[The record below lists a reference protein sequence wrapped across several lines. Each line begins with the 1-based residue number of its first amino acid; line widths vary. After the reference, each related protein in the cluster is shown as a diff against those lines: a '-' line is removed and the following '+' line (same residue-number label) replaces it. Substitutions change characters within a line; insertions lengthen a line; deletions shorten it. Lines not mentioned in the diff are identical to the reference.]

1 MSDYRKRSTKRKKRK
16 EATLVGDLFKI
27 LFAVSMLIIAILVA
41 FFVFKNVS
49 GFTLPDLRVTAAETQ
64 ESETATVV
72 SIDTKES
79 AAVETSAQIQM
90 TESAQL
96 PAETAATGAEDE
108 EIEKKIE
115 SVEAS
120 IEESV
125 KSSEAESKKESTAE
139 DESRETKESKESKE
153 EKESKES
160 KSSDKVEEL
169 PSRKDTEI
177 EGPVPG
183 GDSQGEVSNG
193 PVVGPDTVR
202 ESPETVQKDGAVIS
216 EGGPLGG

>member
-49 GFTLPDLRVTAAETQ
+49 GFHLPDLRVTVAETQ

-139 DESRETKESKESKE
+139 DESRETKESKE

-160 KSSDKVEEL
+160 KASDKVEEL

-183 GDSQGEVSNG
+183 SDSQGEVSNG
-193 PVVGPDTVR
+193 PVVGPNTVK

>member
-1 MSDYRKRSTKRKKRK
+1 MSDYRKRSTKRKKRR

-49 GFTLPDLRVTAAETQ
+49 GFHLPDLRVTVAETQ

-79 AAVETSAQIQM
+79 AAVETSAQIQV

-115 SVEAS
+115 SVESS

-139 DESRETKESKESKE
+139 DESRETKESKE

-160 KSSDKVEEL
+160 KASDKVEEL

-177 EGPVPG
+177 EGPMPG
-183 GDSQGEVSNG
+183 SDSQGEVSNG
-193 PVVGPDTVR
+193 PVVGPDTVK
-202 ESPETVQKDGAVIS
+202 ESPETVQKNGAVIS

>member
-49 GFTLPDLRVTAAETQ
+49 GFKLPDLRVTTAETQ
-64 ESETATVV
+64 ESETATLV

-79 AAVETSAQIQM
+79 ATVETSAQSQV

-96 PAETAATGAEDE
+96 PAATGAEDE

-139 DESRETKESKESKE
+139 DESRETKESKQ

-160 KSSDKVEEL
+160 KASDKVEEL

-183 GDSQGEVSNG
+183 SDSQGEVSNG
-193 PVVGPDTVR
+193 PVVGSDTIK

-216 EGGPLGG
+216 EGGPVGG

>member
-49 GFTLPDLRVTAAETQ
+49 GFKLPDLRVTTAETE

-72 SIDTKES
+72 SIDTRES
-79 AAVETSAQIQM
+79 AAVETSTQIQV
-90 TESAQL
+90 TESTQL
-96 PAETAATGAEDE
+96 PAATGAEDE

-125 KSSEAESKKESTAE
+125 KSSEAEAKKESPAE
-139 DESRETKESKESKE
+139 DESRETKESKQEKE
-153 EKESKES
+153 NKESKT
-160 KSSDKVEEL
+160 SDKVEEL
-169 PSRKDTEI
+169 PPRKDTEI

-183 GDSQGEVSNG
+183 SDSQGEVSNG
-193 PVVGPDTVR
+193 PVVGSDTIK

-216 EGGPLGG
+216 EGGPVGG

>member
-49 GFTLPDLRVTAAETQ
+49 GFHLPDLRVTVAETQ

-79 AAVETSAQIQM
+79 VAVETSAQIQM
-90 TESAQL
+90 TESAQI

-139 DESRETKESKESKE
+139 DESRETKESKE

-160 KSSDKVEEL
+160 KASDKVEEL

-183 GDSQGEVSNG
+183 SDSQGEVSNG
-193 PVVGPDTVR
+193 PVVGPNTVK

>member
-1 MSDYRKRSTKRKKRK
+1 MSDYRKRSTKRKKRR

-49 GFTLPDLRVTAAETQ
+49 GFHLPDIRVTVAETQ

-79 AAVETSAQIQM
+79 AAVETSAPIQV

-139 DESRETKESKESKE
+139 DESRETKESKE

-160 KSSDKVEEL
+160 KASDKVEEL

-183 GDSQGEVSNG
+183 SDSQGEVSNG
-193 PVVGPDTVR
+193 PVVGPDTVK

>member
-49 GFTLPDLRVTAAETQ
+49 GFHLPDLRVTVAETQ

-79 AAVETSAQIQM
+79 AAVETSAQIQV

-139 DESRETKESKESKE
+139 DENRETKE

-160 KSSDKVEEL
+160 KASDKVEEL

-183 GDSQGEVSNG
+183 SDSQGEVSNG
-193 PVVGPDTVR
+193 PVVGPDTVK

>member
-1 MSDYRKRSTKRKKRK
+1 MSDYRKRSTKRKKRR

-49 GFTLPDLRVTAAETQ
+49 GFKLPDLRVTTAETE

-79 AAVETSAQIQM
+79 AAVETSTQIQV

-96 PAETAATGAEDE
+96 PAATGAEDE

-125 KSSEAESKKESTAE
+125 KSSEAEAKKESPAE
-139 DESRETKESKESKE
+139 DESRETKESKQEKE
-153 EKESKES
+153 NKESKT
-160 KSSDKVEEL
+160 SDKVEEL
-169 PSRKDTEI
+169 PPRKDTEI

-183 GDSQGEVSNG
+183 SDSQGEVSNG
-193 PVVGPDTVR
+193 PVVGSDTIK

-216 EGGPLGG
+216 EGGPVGG

>member
-49 GFTLPDLRVTAAETQ
+49 GFHLPDLRVTVAETQ

-79 AAVETSAQIQM
+79 AAVETSAQIQV

-139 DESRETKESKESKE
+139 DENRETKESKE

-160 KSSDKVEEL
+160 KASDKVEEL

-183 GDSQGEVSNG
+183 SDSQGEVSNG
-193 PVVGPDTVR
+193 PVVGPDTVK

>member
-49 GFTLPDLRVTAAETQ
+49 GFHLPDLRVTAAETQ

-96 PAETAATGAEDE
+96 PAETA
-108 EIEKKIE
+108 
-115 SVEAS
+115 S
-120 IEESV
+120 
-125 KSSEAESKKESTAE
+125 
-139 DESRETKESKESKE
+139 
-153 EKESKES
+153 
-160 KSSDKVEEL
+160 
-169 PSRKDTEI
+169 
-177 EGPVPG
+177 
-183 GDSQGEVSNG
+183 
-193 PVVGPDTVR
+193 
-202 ESPETVQKDGAVIS
+202 
-216 EGGPLGG
+216 

>member
-41 FFVFKNVS
+41 FFVFKNVN

-72 SIDTKES
+72 SSDTKER
-79 AAVETSAQIQM
+79 AAVETSAQIQV
-90 TESAQL
+90 TESAQQ

-139 DESRETKESKESKE
+139 DESRETKESKEG
-153 EKESKES
+153 KESKES

-169 PSRKDTEI
+169 PSRKDTDI

-193 PVVGPDTVR
+193 PVVGPETGKER
-202 ESPETVQKDGAVIS
+202 PETVQKDGAVIS
-216 EGGPLGG
+216 EGGPVGG

>member
-49 GFTLPDLRVTAAETQ
+49 GFRLPDLRVTAAETQ

-125 KSSEAESKKESTAE
+125 KSSEVESKKESTAE
-139 DESRETKESKESKE
+139 DESRETKESKE

-160 KSSDKVEEL
+160 KASDKVEEL

-183 GDSQGEVSNG
+183 SDSQGEVSNG
-193 PVVGPDTVR
+193 PVVGPDTVK

>member
-49 GFTLPDLRVTAAETQ
+49 GFKLPDLRVTTAETE

-79 AAVETSAQIQM
+79 AAVETSTQIQV
-90 TESAQL
+90 TGSAQL
-96 PAETAATGAEDE
+96 PAATGAEDA

-125 KSSEAESKKESTAE
+125 KSSEAEAKKESPAE
-139 DESRETKESKESKE
+139 DESRETKESKQEKE
-153 EKESKES
+153 NKESKT
-160 KSSDKVEEL
+160 SDKVEEL
-169 PSRKDTEI
+169 PPRKDTEI

-183 GDSQGEVSNG
+183 SDSQGEVSNG
-193 PVVGPDTVR
+193 PVVGSDTIK

-216 EGGPLGG
+216 EGGPVGG

>member
-41 FFVFKNVS
+41 SFVFKNVS
-49 GFTLPDLRVTAAETQ
+49 GFRLPDLRVTAAETQ
-64 ESETATVV
+64 ESETPVVV
-72 SIDTKES
+72 SIAAKES
-79 AAVETSAQIQM
+79 AAVETSAQIQQ
-90 TESAQL
+90 TESQPL
-96 PAETAATGAEDE
+96 SSETAASGAEDE

-125 KSSEAESKKESTAE
+125 KSSEPESKKESTAE
-139 DESRETKESKESKE
+139 DEGRETKETKESKESKP
-153 EKESKES
+153 
-160 KSSDKVEEL
+160 SDKVEEL

-183 GDSQGEVSNG
+183 SDSQGEVSNG
-193 PVVGPDTVR
+193 PVVGPDTVK

>member
-1 MSDYRKRSTKRKKRK
+1 MGEYRKRSTKRKKRK

-49 GFTLPDLRVTAAETQ
+49 GFHLPDLRVTVAETQ

-139 DESRETKESKESKE
+139 DESRETKESKE

-160 KSSDKVEEL
+160 KASDKVEEL

-183 GDSQGEVSNG
+183 SDSQGEVSNG
-193 PVVGPDTVR
+193 PVVGPDTVK

>member
-49 GFTLPDLRVTAAETQ
+49 GFKLPDLRVTTAETE

-79 AAVETSAQIQM
+79 AAVETSTQIQV

-96 PAETAATGAEDE
+96 PAATGAEDE

-125 KSSEAESKKESTAE
+125 KSSEAESKKESPAE
-139 DESRETKESKESKE
+139 DESRETKESKQ

-160 KSSDKVEEL
+160 KTSDKVEEL

-183 GDSQGEVSNG
+183 SDSQGEVSNG
-193 PVVGPDTVR
+193 PVVGSDTIK

-216 EGGPLGG
+216 EGGPVGG

>member
-79 AAVETSAQIQM
+79 AAVETSAQIQV

-139 DESRETKESKESKE
+139 DESRETKESKE

-160 KSSDKVEEL
+160 KASDKVEEL

-193 PVVGPDTVR
+193 PVVGPDTVK

-216 EGGPLGG
+216 EGGPVGG

>member
-49 GFTLPDLRVTAAETQ
+49 GFKLPDLRVTTAETQ
-64 ESETATVV
+64 ESETATLV

-79 AAVETSAQIQM
+79 ATVETSAQSQV

-96 PAETAATGAEDE
+96 PAATGAEDE

-139 DESRETKESKESKE
+139 DESRETKESKQ

-160 KSSDKVEEL
+160 KVSDKVEEL

-183 GDSQGEVSNG
+183 SDSQGEVSNG
-193 PVVGPDTVR
+193 PVVGSDTIK

-216 EGGPLGG
+216 EGGPVGG

>member
-49 GFTLPDLRVTAAETQ
+49 GFKLPDLRVTTAETE
-64 ESETATVV
+64 ESETATLV
-72 SIDTKES
+72 SMDAKES
-79 AAVETSAQIQM
+79 AAVETSAQSQV

-96 PAETAATGAEDE
+96 PTATGAEDE

-139 DESRETKESKESKE
+139 DESRETKESKQEKE
-153 EKESKES
+153 NKESKT
-160 KSSDKVEEL
+160 SDKVEEL

-183 GDSQGEVSNG
+183 SDSQGEVSNG
-193 PVVGPDTVR
+193 PVVGSDTIK

-216 EGGPLGG
+216 EGGPVGG

>member
-79 AAVETSAQIQM
+79 AAVETSAQIQV

-139 DESRETKESKESKE
+139 DESRETKESKE

-160 KSSDKVEEL
+160 KASDKVEEL

-193 PVVGPDTVR
+193 PVVGPDTVK

>member
-49 GFTLPDLRVTAAETQ
+49 GFHLPDLRVTVAETQ

-79 AAVETSAQIQM
+79 AAVETSAQIQV

-139 DESRETKESKESKE
+139 DESRETKESKQ

-160 KSSDKVEEL
+160 KVSDKVEEL

-183 GDSQGEVSNG
+183 SDSQGEVSNG
-193 PVVGPDTVR
+193 PVVGSDTIK

-216 EGGPLGG
+216 EGGPVGG

>member
-1 MSDYRKRSTKRKKRK
+1 MSDYRKRSTKRKKRR

-49 GFTLPDLRVTAAETQ
+49 GFHLPDLRVTVAETQ

-79 AAVETSAQIQM
+79 AAVETSAQIQV
-90 TESAQL
+90 TESAQQ

-125 KSSEAESKKESTAE
+125 RSSEAESKKESTAE
-139 DESRETKESKESKE
+139 DESRETKESKE

-160 KSSDKVEEL
+160 KASDKVEEL
-169 PSRKDTEI
+169 PSRKDTDI

-183 GDSQGEVSNG
+183 GDRQGEVSNG
-193 PVVGPDTVR
+193 PVVGPDTVK

>member
-72 SIDTKES
+72 SMDTKES
-79 AAVETSAQIQM
+79 AAVETSAQIQR
-90 TESAQL
+90 TESAQQ
-96 PAETAATGAEDE
+96 TAATGAEDE

-139 DESRETKESKESKE
+139 DESRETKESKE
-153 EKESKES
+153 EKESKEP
-160 KSSDKVEEL
+160 KSSDTVEEL
-169 PSRKDTEI
+169 PSRKDTDI

-193 PVVGPDTVR
+193 PVVGPDTVK

-216 EGGPLGG
+216 EGGPVGG

>member
-49 GFTLPDLRVTAAETQ
+49 GFKLPDLRVTTAETE

-79 AAVETSAQIQM
+79 AAVETSTQIQV

-96 PAETAATGAEDE
+96 PAATGAEDE

-125 KSSEAESKKESTAE
+125 KSSEAEAKKESPAE
-139 DESRETKESKESKE
+139 DESRETKESKQEKE
-153 EKESKES
+153 NKESKT
-160 KSSDKVEEL
+160 SDKVEEL
-169 PSRKDTEI
+169 PPRKDTEI

-183 GDSQGEVSNG
+183 SDSQGEVSNG
-193 PVVGPDTVR
+193 PVVGSDTIK

>member
-49 GFTLPDLRVTAAETQ
+49 GFMLPDLRVTAAETQ

-79 AAVETSAQIQM
+79 AAVETSAQIQV
-90 TESAQL
+90 TENAQQ

-139 DESRETKESKESKE
+139 DESRETKESKST
-153 EKESKES
+153 
-160 KSSDKVEEL
+160 DKVEEL
-169 PSRKDTEI
+169 PSRKDTDI

-183 GDSQGEVSNG
+183 GDRQGEVSNG
-193 PVVGPDTVR
+193 PVVGPDTVK

-216 EGGPLGG
+216 EGGPVGG

>member
-79 AAVETSAQIQM
+79 AAAETSAQIQV

-96 PAETAATGAEDE
+96 PEETAATGAEDE

-139 DESRETKESKESKE
+139 DESRETKESKE

-183 GDSQGEVSNG
+183 SDSQGEVSNG
-193 PVVGPDTVR
+193 PVVGPDTVK

>member
-49 GFTLPDLRVTAAETQ
+49 GFHLPDLRVTVAETQ
-64 ESETATVV
+64 
-72 SIDTKES
+72 ES

-139 DESRETKESKESKE
+139 DESRETKESKE

-160 KSSDKVEEL
+160 KASDKVEEL

-183 GDSQGEVSNG
+183 SDSQGEVSNG
-193 PVVGPDTVR
+193 PVVGPDTVK

>member
-1 MSDYRKRSTKRKKRK
+1 MSDYRKRSTKRKKRR

-49 GFTLPDLRVTAAETQ
+49 GFHLPDLRVTVAETQ

-79 AAVETSAQIQM
+79 AAVETSAQIQV

-139 DESRETKESKESKE
+139 DENRETKESKE

-160 KSSDKVEEL
+160 KASDKVEEL

-183 GDSQGEVSNG
+183 SDSQGEVSNG
-193 PVVGPDTVR
+193 PVVGPDTVK

>member
-1 MSDYRKRSTKRKKRK
+1 MSDYRKRSTKRKKRR

-79 AAVETSAQIQM
+79 AAVETSAQIQV

-139 DESRETKESKESKE
+139 DESRETKE

-160 KSSDKVEEL
+160 KASDRVEEL

-183 GDSQGEVSNG
+183 SDSQGEVSNG
-193 PVVGPDTVR
+193 PVVGPDTVK

>member
-49 GFTLPDLRVTAAETQ
+49 GFKLPDLRVTTAETE
-64 ESETATVV
+64 ESETAIVV

-79 AAVETSAQIQM
+79 AAVETSAQIQV
-90 TESAQL
+90 TESAQQ

-139 DESRETKESKESKE
+139 DESRETKE
-153 EKESKES
+153 
-160 KSSDKVEEL
+160 
-169 PSRKDTEI
+169 
-177 EGPVPG
+177 
-183 GDSQGEVSNG
+183 
-193 PVVGPDTVR
+193 
-202 ESPETVQKDGAVIS
+202 
-216 EGGPLGG
+216 

>member
-49 GFTLPDLRVTAAETQ
+49 GFKLPDLRVTVAETQ

-79 AAVETSAQIQM
+79 AAVETSAQIQV

-139 DESRETKESKESKE
+139 DESRETKESKE

-169 PSRKDTEI
+169 PSRKDTDV

-183 GDSQGEVSNG
+183 SDSQGEVSNG
-193 PVVGPDTVR
+193 PVVGPDTIR

>member
-79 AAVETSAQIQM
+79 AAAETSAQIQV

-96 PAETAATGAEDE
+96 SAETAATGAEDE

-139 DESRETKESKESKE
+139 DESRETKESKE

-160 KSSDKVEEL
+160 KASDKVEEL

-183 GDSQGEVSNG
+183 SDSQGEVSNG
-193 PVVGPDTVR
+193 PVVGPDTVK

>member
-49 GFTLPDLRVTAAETQ
+49 GFHLPDLRVTAAETQ

-79 AAVETSAQIQM
+79 AAVETSAQIQV

-139 DESRETKESKESKE
+139 DESRETKEPKE

-160 KSSDKVEEL
+160 KASDKVEEL

-183 GDSQGEVSNG
+183 SDSQGEVSNG
-193 PVVGPDTVR
+193 PVVGPDTVK
-202 ESPETVQKDGAVIS
+202 ESPETVQKNGAVIS

>member
-1 MSDYRKRSTKRKKRK
+1 MSDYRKRSTKRKKRR

-49 GFTLPDLRVTAAETQ
+49 GFHLPDLRVTVAETQ

-79 AAVETSAQIQM
+79 AAVETSAQIQV

-139 DESRETKESKESKE
+139 DENRETKE

-160 KSSDKVEEL
+160 KASDKVEEL

-183 GDSQGEVSNG
+183 SDSQGEVSNG
-193 PVVGPDTVR
+193 PVVGPDTVK

>member
-1 MSDYRKRSTKRKKRK
+1 MSDYRKRSTKRKKRR

-49 GFTLPDLRVTAAETQ
+49 GFHLPDLRVTVAETQ

-79 AAVETSAQIQM
+79 AAVETSAQIQV

-139 DESRETKESKESKE
+139 DESRETKESKE

-160 KSSDKVEEL
+160 KASDKVEEL

-183 GDSQGEVSNG
+183 SDSQGEVSNG
-193 PVVGPDTVR
+193 PVVGPDTVK

>member
-79 AAVETSAQIQM
+79 AAAETSAQIQV

-139 DESRETKESKESKE
+139 DESRETKESKE

-160 KSSDKVEEL
+160 KASDKVEEL

-183 GDSQGEVSNG
+183 SDSQGEVSNG
-193 PVVGPDTVR
+193 PVVGPNTVK

>member
-49 GFTLPDLRVTAAETQ
+49 GFTLPDLRVTAAAQ

-139 DESRETKESKESKE
+139 DESRETKE

-160 KSSDKVEEL
+160 KASDKVEEL

-183 GDSQGEVSNG
+183 SDSQGEVSNG
-193 PVVGPDTVR
+193 PVVGPDTVK